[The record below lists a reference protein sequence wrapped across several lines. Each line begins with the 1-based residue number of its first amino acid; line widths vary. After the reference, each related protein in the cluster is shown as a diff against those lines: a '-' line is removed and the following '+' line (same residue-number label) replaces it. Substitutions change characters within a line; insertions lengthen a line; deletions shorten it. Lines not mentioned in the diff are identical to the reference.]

1 MAMDVIVQDAM
12 ILMLV
17 KTRSWLLEEQQ
28 AAKVVVVRSAR
39 YRCCLGGASQLRS
52 PLSAR
57 RPDSTLTFHPVFH
70 PDLHQINTQN
80 LPPVHHIV
88 EITEGRYSQLLTSV
102 PQKLQQR
109 ALSFQIGETVLL
121 QRVRVT
127 SHFNSSL
134 CDTVCL
140 LYAAQKR

>member
-70 PDLHQINTQN
+70 PDLHQINTQIRIN
-80 LPPVHHIV
+80 SWSSERKICHPYITLLRLPK
-88 EITEGRYSQLLTSV
+88 E
-102 PQKLQQR
+102 
-109 ALSFQIGETVLL
+109 
-121 QRVRVT
+121 
-127 SHFNSSL
+127 
-134 CDTVCL
+134 DTANC
-140 LYAAQKR
+140 